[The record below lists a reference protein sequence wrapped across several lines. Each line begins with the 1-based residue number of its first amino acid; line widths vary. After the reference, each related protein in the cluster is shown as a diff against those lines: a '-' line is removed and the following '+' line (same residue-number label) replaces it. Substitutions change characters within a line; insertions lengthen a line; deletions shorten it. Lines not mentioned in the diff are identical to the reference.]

1 MSIKSQASN
10 LLETIEKFLLA
21 SSRTIIVVAFFIA
34 ALFALINAM
43 IYGPD
48 AGSQAPPQDPLKINE
63 LSFEFKEDEI
73 SKNRRLVQE
82 QKARDDF
89 LAKKEASLELARN
102 ETENHRKD
110 IRNLKGQKRGL
121 PAELAN
127 KVKGSEAYEKL
138 ADEIDQI
145 EKSISARCGEAASNI
160 EAETGKLVT
169 EASEIA
175 SKYGVKEEVFGPSRT
190 IEKTGYADE
199 VEAGLSMDRACPKP
213 VVAELVQIVENY
225 MTAFPDNYGFTG
237 QGSADRDKIQSY
249 IDVNYYRKWLAEYAE
264 LQSMK
269 DAILAAGAEYDSLT
283 VNQSIYWKIDDV
295 WAQLAV
301 RSGDVARHYSAII
314 SKYEKDDT
322 PPTNE
327 EYAAISVEIVATLPA
342 ILEQIEK
349 DYNKQI
355 AANNK
360 KAADFKRVKQNAKDV
375 LVSVRYTLLLLIG
388 LIAFLSYLRIERNVR
403 KAE

>member
-1 MSIKSQASN
+1 MSVKSQASN

-21 SSRTIIVVAFFIA
+21 SSRSIIVVAFFIV
-34 ALFALINAM
+34 ALFALINTI

-63 LSFEFKEDEI
+63 LSLEFKEDGI
-73 SKNRRLVQE
+73 SKSRRLVQE

-127 KVKGSEAYEKL
+127 KVKGSEAYEKI

-145 EKSISARCGEAASNI
+145 EKSISARCGEAVSNI

-175 SKYGVKEEVFGPSRT
+175 SKYDVKEEVFGPSRT

-199 VEAGLSMDRACPKP
+199 VEAALRMDRACPKP
-213 VVAELVQIVENY
+213 VIAELVQIVENY

-237 QGSADRDKIQSY
+237 QGSADKDNIQRY
-249 IDVNYYRKWLAEYAE
+249 IDVEYYRKWLAEYAE

-269 DAILAAGAEYDSLT
+269 DTILAAGLEYNAEFDQ
-283 VNQSIYWKIDDV
+283 NIYWKIDDV

-322 PPTNE
+322 PPTSE
-327 EYAAISVEIVATLPA
+327 EYAAISVEIAATLPA
-342 ILEQIEK
+342 VLEQIEK

-360 KAADFKRVKQNAKDV
+360 KVADFKAVKQNAKDV
-375 LVSVRYTLLLLIG
+375 LVSVRYGLLLLIG

>member
-1 MSIKSQASN
+1 MSVKSQASN

-34 ALFALINAM
+34 ALFALINAI

-48 AGSQAPPQDPLKINE
+48 AGSQAPPQDTLKINE
-63 LSFEFKEDEI
+63 LSLEFEEDGI

-110 IRNLKGQKRGL
+110 IRSLKGQKRGL

-145 EKSISARCGEAASNI
+145 EKSISARCGEAVSNI
-160 EAETGKLVT
+160 EAETSKLVT

-199 VEAGLSMDRACPKP
+199 VEAGLRMDRACPEP

-237 QGSADRDKIQSY
+237 QGSADRDKIQDY

-264 LQSMK
+264 LQRKK
-269 DAILAAGAEYDSLT
+269 DLILSAGIDYSSEFDQ
-283 VNQSIYWKIDDV
+283 NIHWKIDDV

-314 SKYEKDDT
+314 SKYEKDET

-327 EYAAISVEIVATLPA
+327 EYAAISVEIAATLPA

-360 KAADFKRVKQNAKDV
+360 KAADFIAVKQNAKDV
-375 LVSVRYTLLLLIG
+375 LVSVRYALLLLIG